1 MVEDLPLLY
10 DLIVMA
16 LQTNATKV
24 ATLEIGGDFNPADL
38 GIRGGYHSLSHH
50 GQLQDRIDALITLET
65 YQIEQ
70 FVRFVKKLAV
80 TLDDTG
86 PLLDTTTVLFGSGM
100 GDANSHTNRNLPIVL
115 AGGSFAHRKLLAFD
129 TSHPHRPPLANLFV
143 SMLQEFGVEAESFA
157 KSTGTLRGLV

>member
-1 MVEDLPLLY
+1 
-10 DLIVMA
+10 
-16 LQTNATKV
+16 
-24 ATLEIGGDFNPADL
+24 
-38 GIRGGYHSLSHH
+38 
-50 GQLQDRIDALITLET
+50 LET

-115 AGGSFAHRKLLAFD
+115 AGGSFVHRKLLAFD